1 MKATAPT
8 TADRAVALTR
18 FGYTPLEATFLA
30 QAALQSGYFL
40 RRQYARFL
48 GRRDGGLVAQ
58 FVARVID
65 LGHAR
70 TSTWRRGTQIYDLY
84 SRQLFEALGDPDNR
98 NRRNHEWAVI
108 KNRIMCLDF
117 LLGRPDDRFLMT
129 QPEKVHYFTNTSK
142 VPQEVLPYKTYRAR
156 SSRAFATRFFVEKFP
171 IFTEPA
177 APSTPVFCFV
187 DEGMAGLSRFETF
200 MNRYASLFAAL
211 RASRLIFVAENDRHF
226 AAASAAFARILTND
240 ETTGS
245 DAGDEKQEGLL
256 EYFRLRRRYETRAFN
271 AFDRTQ
277 LLALRDARER
287 FAAPEIEAKYSAWL
301 DKGDAVLSPVSD
313 ATPSVFAPR
322 RVSFS
327 TEILNEDYS
336 MFHMVLPR

>member
-1 MKATAPT
+1 MKAMAPT
-8 TADRAVALTR
+8 PADRAVALTR
-18 FGYTPLEATFLA
+18 FGYTPLETTFLA

-65 LGHAR
+65 LGHAQ
-70 TSTWRRGTQIYDLY
+70 TSTWRRGTQIYDLC
-84 SRQLFEALGDPDNR
+84 SRQLFEALGDPHNR
-98 NRRNHEWAVI
+98 NRRHHEWAVI

-129 QPEKVHYFTNTSK
+129 ESEKVHYFTNTSK
-142 VPQEVLPYKTYRAR
+142 VPQEVLPHMTYRAR
-156 SSRAFATRFFVEKFP
+156 SDRHFATRYFVEKFP
-171 IFTEPA
+171 IFAEPA

-200 MNRYASLFAAL
+200 MNRYAALFAAMP
-211 RASRLIFVAENDRHF
+211 ASRLVFVAENDRHV
-226 AAASAAFARILTND
+226 AAASAAFARVLTKG
-240 ETTGS
+240 ESLGS
-245 DAGDEKQEGLL
+245 DSTENQEELL
-256 EYFRLRRRYETRAFN
+256 AYFRLRRRYETRAFN

-277 LLALRDARER
+277 LLGLRDARER
-287 FAAPEIEAKYSAWL
+287 FATPEIEAKYGAWL

-313 ATPSVFAPR
+313 ATPSVFVPR
-322 RVSFS
+322 RGSFS